1 MYSYLFLFINK
12 LNPATMRAFNFKEIR
27 PREIPFK
34 NCITFIESKPAFA
47 LCAFV
52 LVLFS
57 HYPIALIGFYYII
70 RQNLKN
76 VSLLSVKVMIN

>member
-1 MYSYLFLFINK
+1 
-12 LNPATMRAFNFKEIR
+12 
-27 PREIPFK
+27 
-34 NCITFIESKPAFA
+34 
-47 LCAFV
+47 V